1 MKMFTIC
8 VILLTVEEHLM
19 MHHGISVVSQG
30 HRHHMACKDL
40 LPLIYCQYMSTV
52 SKKYIISKGLNIII
66 QSVQSNFTKII
77 SKCKIS
83 HAILS
88 ETVPESFQN
97 NAIAAVILEFYH
109 WNIWT
114 ITIKIKFGIKLT

>member
-1 MKMFTIC
+1 MC

-40 LPLIYCQYMSTV
+40 LPLIYCQYMSTT
-52 SKKYIISKGLNIII
+52 SKTNIISKGLNIII

-97 NAIAAVILEFYH
+97 NAIAAVRHVILEFYH
-109 WNIWT
+109 
-114 ITIKIKFGIKLT
+114 

>member
-1 MKMFTIC
+1 MFTIC

-97 NAIAAVILEFYH
+97 NAIAAVILKFYH
-109 WNIWT
+109 
-114 ITIKIKFGIKLT
+114 